1 MRLRRARVADA
12 EAIAGIAVRT
22 WWHSHTD
29 FVSPEALA
37 ERTVENLTPR
47 WTARIQEPGR
57 EVWVAEAGGRIAG
70 YAAIS
75 ASADR
80 DATPLTG
87 SLDALYV
94 DPPAQGAGLGT
105 LLLGHAARRL
115 ADRGCACA
123 TLWVFAE
130 NGQARAFYERRG
142 WRLDPGG
149 PGNEPQPWD
158 EPAARYRVELR
169 AC

>member
-1 MRLRRARVADA
+1 VRLRRAQVADA

-22 WWHSHTD
+22 WWHSHTA

-37 ERTVENLTPR
+37 GRTVENLAPR
-47 WTARIQEPGR
+47 WVGRIQEQRR
-57 EVWVAEAGGRIAG
+57 EIWVAEAEGRVVG

-75 ASADR
+75 ESTDR

-105 LLLGHAARRL
+105 RLLGHAEGRL
-115 ADRGCACA
+115 RDRGSVRA

-130 NGQARAFYERRG
+130 NGQARGFYEDRG
-142 WRLDPGG
+142 WVLDAAG
-149 PGNEPQPWD
+149 PGNEPQRWD
-158 EPAARYRVELR
+158 EPAARYRLEL
-169 AC
+169 